1 MSNIR
6 QYLADAQR
14 AANESFSN
22 ADGFIDDV
30 NFTGDDFFNNMGGL
44 SGMMRADGAPSAP
57 TSQPYIINI
66 TSTSGAAVP
75 NFEVLG
81 SYEFINNSGFTAG
94 GDLVI
99 GSITIS
105 SGIANINYREML
117 YQFMNNPYST
127 GLTYIQSST
136 AGQVLETLSV
146 NTRDANGNEAQ
157 KTLVPTIDPYQQQSD
172 IIALKYPY
180 RIDGFTKIIIRSIL
194 ASSTVKL
201 YFYPADN
208 INLARGLAGR
218 PVSKQFGNPGI
229 VRNQTV
235 VLK

>member
-1 MSNIR
+1 
-6 QYLADAQR
+6 
-14 AANESFSN
+14 
-22 ADGFIDDV
+22 
-30 NFTGDDFFNNMGGL
+30 MGGY
-44 SGMMRADGAPSAP
+44 MRADGAPSAP
-57 TSQPYIINI
+57 TSQPYIVTI
-66 TSTSGAAVP
+66 TSTSGASVS

-81 SYEFINNSGFTAG
+81 SYEYINNAGFTSG
-94 GDLVI
+94 GNLVI
-99 GSITIS
+99 GSVTIS
-105 SGIANINYREML
+105 SGIANITYREML